1 MRVGLGVSGP
11 SWSADR
17 AVEHGILD
25 RSLWHGRVPGLEL
38 WGGASARTQE
48 GRNTRI
54 EEERGS
60 KEGRGQ
66 GERPESSL
74 GAWEHQFRSWIPQE
88 NVECGGFP
96 LYLTPHCSLEPHLL
110 LLRCCQK

>member
-38 WGGASARTQE
+38 WGG
-48 GRNTRI
+48 GI
-54 EEERGS
+54 S
-60 KEGRGQ
+60 KN
-66 GERPESSL
+66 P
-74 GAWEHQFRSWIPQE
+74 
-88 NVECGGFP
+88 GG
-96 LYLTPHCSLEPHLL
+96 
-110 LLRCCQK
+110 